1 MFKER
6 AMSKRTAFSE
16 PQAPASYGNLLEMR
30 IQACTSLIQSDT
42 LGTRPSQR
50 LQGDLKQESRD
61 WRQKLG
67 IWKKPADR
75 GRFNLF
81 PTRASYC

>member
-1 MFKER
+1 MINTINICQEMFKEHT
-6 AMSKRTAFSE
+6 MSKRTAFPE
-16 PQAPASYGNLLEMR
+16 PQAPASYGNILEMR

-61 WRQKLG
+61 WRQK
-67 IWKKPADR
+67 R
-75 GRFNLF
+75 HMEE
-81 PTRASYC
+81 TS